1 MFKRTVLSAFVVA
14 AGVGAGLLLKVLQ
27 DKKAEEEKEY
37 DDDEEIHFIRINDD
51 DEDTPEP
58 AVTVKEPAAEEP
70 EVSPEVK
77 EICGLYPYLKPA
89 FVSDLLS
96 RNSELNQA
104 YPEDTL
110 ITLTHDSVFEDAKAA
125 ADFAEIMETAGYQC
139 RTENEKEVFAAKKL
153 FTEDGAI
160 ISDIL
165 NVANQAAALKGCYRN
180 HTIQ

>member
-1 MFKRTVLSAFVVA
+1 MFKRTILSAFVVA

-27 DKKAEEEKEY
+27 DKKEEQKDEY

-51 DEDTPEP
+51 DEDTEGP
-58 AVTVKEPAAEEP
+58 AETAKEPAAET

-77 EICGLYPYLKPA
+77 EICGLYPYLTPE
-89 FVSDLLS
+89 FVGSLLAK
-96 RNSELNQA
+96 NGELNQA

-110 ITLTHDSVFEDAKAA
+110 ITLTHDSAFENGRAA
-125 ADFAEIMETAGYQC
+125 EDFAEIMETAGYQC
-139 RTENEKEVFAAKKL
+139 RTENETEVFAAKKL

-165 NVANQAAALKGCYRN
+165 NVANQAAALKGSYKN
-180 HTIQ
+180 YTVQ

>member
-1 MFKRTVLSAFVVA
+1 MFRRTVLSALAIA

-27 DKKAEEEKEY
+27 DRNSEQEDEY

-51 DEDTPEP
+51 DDEEP
-58 AVTVKEPAAEEP
+58 AEPAGKEDI
-70 EVSPEVK
+70 SPEVR
-77 EICGLYPYLKPA
+77 EISGLYPYLTSE
-89 FVSDLLS
+89 FISGLLA

-110 ITLTHDSVFEDAKAA
+110 ISLDHNAVFDSRET
-125 ADFAEIMETAGYQC
+125 ADRYAEIMEAAGYQC
-139 RTENEKEVFAAKKL
+139 SVQEDGGVTAGKKL

-165 NVANQAAALKGCYRN
+165 NVANQAAALKGTYKDYQIR
-180 HTIQ
+180 